1 MVSQLVLHGEGEELD
16 VDRADF
22 EVVKTH
28 KGL

>member
-1 MVSQLVLHGEGEELD
+1 MVSQLVLHGEGEEFD

-22 EVVKTH
+22 EAVKTH